1 MKSQNK
7 SALFQCIIGLTIVF
21 AITGCNDEKNTSTAP
36 TILSVDVVTVKGIIL
51 PVTTELPGRISAY
64 RTAEVRPQVGGILL
78 HRYFS
83 EGNDVKAGDSLY
95 QIDPATY
102 QAELEQSKADLAKSL
117 AAAELA
123 RLTVKRYTPLKKNH
137 YVSQQDYDSAVATAS
152 QADAQV
158 QVSRAAVDT
167 ANIKLNY
174 TKVISPISG
183 RAGKSSV
190 TEGALLTTN
199 QQDAMVTVQQLDPIY
214 VDVTQSSDSYLSLKR
229 AISNGEMQSPQQNG
243 EVSLLMDDGSQYSL
257 KGRLEFSDITVD
269 KDTGSITIR
278 ALFPN
283 PKYELLPG
291 MYTRAIINEGT
302 LKSAI
307 LVPQEGVMRDP
318 KGMATVMIVDGA
330 NKLEIRPV
338 NASRAIGSQWL
349 ISAGLKEGDKVVVSN
364 LQKIRPGM
372 TVSATERPLHSQAK

>member
-7 SALFQCIIGLTIVF
+7 SALFLCIIGLTIAL
-21 AITGCNDEKNTSTAP
+21 AITGCNDEKNTGAKEVVLP
-36 TILSVDVVTVKGIIL
+36 VDVVTVKGVSL

-78 HRYFS
+78 HRYFA
-83 EGNDVKAGDSLY
+83 EGRDVKAGESLY

-102 QAELEQSKADLAKSL
+102 QADLDQAKADLAKSV

-190 TEGALLTTN
+190 TVGALLTTN

-229 AISNGEMQSPQQNG
+229 AISNGEMQSSQQNDD
-243 EVSLLMDDGSQYSL
+243 VALLMDDGTRYSL
-257 KGRLEFSDITVD
+257 KGHLEFSDITVD
-269 KDTGSITIR
+269 KDTGSITLR
-278 ALFPN
+278 AIFPN
-283 PKYELLPG
+283 PNYELLPG
-291 MYTRAIINEGT
+291 MYTRAIIDEGT

-318 KGMATVMIVDGA
+318 KGMATVMIVDGT
-330 NKLEIRPV
+330 NKLEIKQV
-338 NASRAIGSQWL
+338 NATRAIGEQWL
-349 ISAGLKEGDKVVVSN
+349 ISDGLKEGDKVVVSN

-372 TVSATERPLHSQAK
+372 TVSATERSLHK